1 MNWSEK
7 IDDFSNFLKFEKNF
21 SDNTLD
27 AYIRDIKKLEAF
39 VMSELDNISPQ
50 TISYENLQEY
60 IYQLSK
66 NKISERS
73 QARGISSIK
82 AFFKYLLEEE
92 YRDDNPAA
100 LLEGPK
106 LGLYLPDTLSE
117 DDINKIIDCIDISTD
132 IGKRNQC
139 ILEVL
144 YGCGLRVSELVDLK
158 ISNINFKEDF
168 IIVEGKGEKTR
179 LVPLA
184 KSTAEFIKDYI
195 QTVRNKSKINKK
207 YEDTLFLN
215 SRGTNMS
222 RVIVFIIIK
231 ELTQKAGISKS
242 ISPHTFRHSFA
253 THLLQ
258 NGADLRFI
266 QEMLGHSSIT
276 TTQIYTRLKTEEL
289 REVILNFHPRNR
301 NIAS

>member
-7 IDDFSNFLKFEKNF
+7 ITDFSNFLKFEKSF

-27 AYIRDIKKLEAF
+27 AYVRDIKKLESFATT
-39 VMSELDNISPQ
+39 ELEDVSPQ
-50 TISYENLQEY
+50 DISYENLQEF

-66 NKISERS
+66 KKISERS

-82 AFFKYLLEEE
+82 AFFKFLLEEE
-92 YRDDNPAA
+92 YRDDNPAS

-106 LGLYLPDTLSE
+106 LGLYLPDTLSM
-117 DDINKIIDCIDISTD
+117 DDIDRIINSIDKKTD
-132 IGKRNQC
+132 IGQRNQC

-158 ISNINFKEDF
+158 ISNINFKEGF

-184 KSTAEFIKDYI
+184 SSTAEYLQEYI
-195 QTVRNKSKINKK
+195 QNVRKKIKVNKK
-207 YEDTLFLN
+207 NEDIVFLN
-215 SRGTNMS
+215 TRGTSMS

-231 ELTQKAGISKS
+231 ELTQKAGITKS

-276 TTQIYTRLKTEEL
+276 TTQVYTHLKTEEL
-289 REVILNFHPRNR
+289 RDVILNFHPRNR
-301 NIAS
+301 NMA

>member
-7 IDDFSNFLKFEKNF
+7 ITDFSNFLKFEKSF

-27 AYIRDIKKLEAF
+27 AYVRDIKKLESFATT
-39 VMSELDNISPQ
+39 ELEDVSPQ
-50 TISYENLQEY
+50 DISYENLQEF

-66 NKISERS
+66 KKISERS

-82 AFFKYLLEEE
+82 AFFKFLLEEE
-92 YRDDNPAA
+92 YRDDNPSS

-106 LGLYLPDTLSE
+106 LGLYLPDTLSM
-117 DDINKIIDCIDISTD
+117 DDIDRIINSIDKKTD
-132 IGKRNQC
+132 IGQRNQC

-158 ISNINFKEDF
+158 ISNINFKEGF

-184 KSTAEFIKDYI
+184 SSTAEYLHDYI
-195 QTVRNKSKINKK
+195 QNVRSKIKVNKK
-207 YEDTLFLN
+207 HEDIVFLN
-215 SRGTNMS
+215 TRGTNMS

-231 ELTQKAGISKS
+231 ELTQKAGINKS

-276 TTQIYTRLKTEEL
+276 TTQIYTHLKTEEL
-289 REVILNFHPRNR
+289 RDVILNFHPRNR
-301 NIAS
+301 NIA

>member
-7 IDDFSNFLKFEKNF
+7 ITDFSNFLKFEKSF

-27 AYIRDIKKLEAF
+27 AYVRDIKKLESFATT
-39 VMSELDNISPQ
+39 ELEVSPED
-50 TISYENLQEY
+50 ISYENLQEF

-66 NKISERS
+66 KKISERS

-82 AFFKYLLEEE
+82 AFFKFLLEEE
-92 YRDDNPAA
+92 YREDNPSA

-106 LGLYLPDTLSE
+106 LGLYLPDTLSM
-117 DDINKIIDCIDISTD
+117 DDIDKIINSIDKKTD
-132 IGKRNQC
+132 IGQRNQC

-158 ISNINFKEDF
+158 ISNINFKEGF

-184 KSTAEFIKDYI
+184 SSTAEYLHDYI
-195 QTVRNKSKINKK
+195 QNVRKKIKINKK
-207 YEDTLFLN
+207 HEDIVFLN
-215 SRGTNMS
+215 TRGTNMS

-231 ELTQKAGISKS
+231 ELTQKAGINKS

-276 TTQIYTRLKTEEL
+276 TTQVYTHLKTEEL
-289 REVILNFHPRNR
+289 RDVILNFHPRNR
-301 NIAS
+301 NIA

>member
-7 IDDFSNFLKFEKNF
+7 ITDFSNYLKFEKSF

-27 AYIRDIKKLEAF
+27 AYVRDIKKLESFATTDLG
-39 VMSELDNISPQ
+39 EISPAI
-50 TISYENLQEY
+50 ISYENLQEF

-66 NKISERS
+66 KKISERS

-82 AFFKYLLEEE
+82 AFFKFLLEEE
-92 YRDDNPAA
+92 YREDNPSS

-106 LGLYLPDTLSE
+106 LGLYLPDTLSM
-117 DDINKIIDCIDISTD
+117 DDIDRIINSIDKKTD
-132 IGKRNQC
+132 IGQRNQC

-158 ISNINFKEDF
+158 ISNINFKEGF

-184 KSTAEFIKDYI
+184 SSTAEYLHDYI
-195 QTVRNKSKINKK
+195 QNVRKKIKVNKK
-207 YEDTLFLN
+207 HEDIVFLN
-215 SRGTNMS
+215 TRGTNMS

-231 ELTQKAGISKS
+231 ELTQKAGINKS

-276 TTQIYTRLKTEEL
+276 TTQVYTHLKTEEL
-289 REVILNFHPRNR
+289 RDVILNFHPRNR
-301 NIAS
+301 NIA